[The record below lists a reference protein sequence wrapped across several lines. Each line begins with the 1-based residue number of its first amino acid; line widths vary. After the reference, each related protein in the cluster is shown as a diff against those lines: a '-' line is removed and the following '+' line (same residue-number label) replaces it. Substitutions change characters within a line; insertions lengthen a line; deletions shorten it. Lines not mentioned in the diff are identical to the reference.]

1 MATFTYIINKELC
14 SGIDRDQLKQKNGRE
29 LIPSKK
35 LIRLFSIVIKFVD
48 FIPVNN
54 IPECLEVFRT
64 FVLILQIVSVL
75 PDINAEDWS
84 FTFRYRVVLVRSRND
99 FKFTVVYNKP
109 CPA

>member
-1 MATFTYIINKELC
+1 NCAANWKGSLKIKK
-14 SGIDRDQLKQKNGRE
+14 GRDT
-29 LIPSKK
+29 IPSKK
-35 LIRLFSIVIKFVD
+35 FIRLFSIVIKFVD
-48 FIPVNN
+48 FIPVDN
-54 IPECLEVFRT
+54 IPECFEVFWT

-99 FKFTVVYNKP
+99 FEFTVVYNQP